1 MEYKTMRQ
9 YKGKTVFP
17 GIAFAKTLLYV
28 RSALA
33 VDPSPAPD
41 ADAEW
46 RAFQAAI
53 RTADEQLEIIYARTR
68 EEVGDEEAQIIDVQ
82 RVMMQDGDFLE
93 AVESAVREEHC
104 RAACAVDRTGR
115 QFYELFANLDDP
127 YMKARAPDI
136 ADVSRRL
143 TAILLGERIDFT
155 LTETSI
161 IIADELTP
169 SDTLS
174 LDKKLIA
181 AFVTRGG
188 STNSHTA
195 ILARILKI
203 PSLVQAGIPLDST
216 LDGKDAAVDG
226 HEGILYLEPDAA
238 VIARLQ
244 ARRQRDRDET
254 ASLES
259 FRGLPSVT
267 RSGKKV
273 ELAANIGG
281 VEDIAAVLEGDAE
294 GIGLFRSEFLFLG
307 RNSAPSED
315 EQFEAYKAAAE
326 ALGGK
331 RVVIRTLDI
340 GADKQAS
347 YLGTESEEN
356 PALGLRAIRLC
367 FQRTGLLTTQLR
379 ALYRAAAFGRVAVMF
394 PMIASLWELRR
405 CREIAA
411 GARAELVKEGVVTGE
426 MELGIMVETP
436 AAALCAEELAA
447 EADFFS
453 VGTND
458 LTQYTLAIDRQNA
471 KLDQFL
477 DVHHPALLRLLRM
490 IVESAHKAGI
500 WAGICGELAADSEMT
515 PRFIEWGYDELSV
528 SPAFILGLRKRI
540 RELP

>member
-1 MEYKTMRQ
+1 MRQ